1 MDILSGAVPLMG
13 DVRQNGSGPPT
24 SRLVLAWLLRL
35 LAVLRVAYSEGMAD
49 ELDYPVLFGT
59 TQATWGP
66 IDLRFE
72 LLTGEADCDHI
83 ARVYVVPFIG
93 AACVVVG
100 FEHGD
105 WGPAGGG
112 LEPGE
117 STRAAL
123 ERELA
128 EEAGGRLLTYTPF
141 ALLRCHS
148 RATSPYRPH
157 LPYPDF
163 DCLYGYGEVELV
175 GPPQLHDGAEG
186 VVAVEVMPP
195 AAAAAFL
202 AGRGHA
208 WEADL
213 YRLAAQRRAAHT
225 QPP

>member
-1 MDILSGAVPLMG
+1 
-13 DVRQNGSGPPT
+13 
-24 SRLVLAWLLRL
+24 
-35 LAVLRVAYSEGMAD
+35 MAD
-49 ELDYPVLFGT
+49 EVDYPALFGT
-59 TQATWGP
+59 TQATWAP

-72 LLTGEADCDHI
+72 LLTGEGDPDRI

-117 STRAAL
+117 SFRAAL

-128 EEAGGRLLTYTPF
+128 EEAGARLLSYTPF
-141 ALLRCHS
+141 AVLRCHT
-148 RATSPYRPH
+148 RAAGPYRPH
-157 LPYPDF
+157 EPHPDY

-175 GPPQLHDGAEG
+175 GPPQLHDGPERT
-186 VVAVEVMPP
+186 VAVEVLPP
-195 AAAAAFL
+195 DEAVSLL
-202 AGRGHA
+202 AGKGRV

-213 YRLAAQRRAAHT
+213 YRLAAERRAAAT